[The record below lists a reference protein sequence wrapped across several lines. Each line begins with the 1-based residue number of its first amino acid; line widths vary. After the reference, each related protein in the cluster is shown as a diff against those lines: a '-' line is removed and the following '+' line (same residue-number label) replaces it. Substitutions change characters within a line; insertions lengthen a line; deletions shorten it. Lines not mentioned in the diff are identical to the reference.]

1 MRPWPGWSRVPRTEP
16 PAAPMISRIRS
27 RSLRCTS
34 RGSQT
39 TTTPST
45 RSISATASAYD
56 STGGASTMTTAPGRS
71 ASATMRLTGA
81 EVRARG
87 TLSTRR
93 PAIRVKAPE
102 PGTST
107 LVRLSDGQVRS
118 SPSAAH
124 RGRPCTAEPRSRASA
139 GVRRS
144 ASTRST
150 SRPISAKAAARL
162 TRCGGSR
169 GVVAARGGD
178 QEPAALLERRVVGE
192 PERHRPVLLGQSAA
206 AAADGEQRAGGA
218 TLPGEGAQQRGAER
232 ADQFAGGADGR
243 VEDEAHPGQQQTE
256 RESDDAAEPE
266 QQGQSRPGGLLRR
279 DGLLVEVAGRS
290 VESAQLRYFPAQF
303 GDRDDQIGP
312 GAGHV
317 VTAGAGRFGQLVA
330 LLGERLQLGTV
341 AGDHV
346 VDAVLGALLANLQV
360 GVGER
365 LGPPFG
371 QRGVRPV

>member
-1 MRPWPGWSRVPRTEP
+1 MEQGAE
-16 PAAPMISRIRS
+16 
-27 RSLRCTS
+27 
-34 RGSQT
+34 
-39 TTTPST
+39 
-45 RSISATASAYD
+45 D
-56 STGGASTMTTAPGRS
+56 GASGR
-71 ASATMRLTGA
+71 ADDLADPLQVAAVHLAGIADHDDALDPVDQR
-81 EVRARG
+81 
-87 TLSTRR
+87 
-93 PAIRVKAPE
+93 
-102 PGTST
+102 
-107 LVRLSDGQVRS
+107 DGV
-118 SPSAAH
+118 
-124 RGRPCTAEPRSRASA
+124 
-139 GVRRS
+139 GVRQHGRGQHDDHG
-144 ASTRST
+144 AGAVGLGDDAADGR
-150 SRPISAKAAARL
+150 RGQGARHIVDAAARDQGEGAGAGHIHIGAAVRRPGAVVAL
-162 TRCGGSR
+162 GGPPGPALYGRAEVAGQCRGAQIGLDEEHVAAHLGEGGCQVDRRGGSR

-218 TLPGEGAQQRGAER
+218 ALPGEGAQQRGAER

-279 DGLLVEVAGRS
+279 DGLLVEVAGRG
-290 VESAQLRYFPAQF
+290 VERTQLRYFPAQF
-303 GDRDDQIGP
+303 GDRDDQVGP

-346 VDAVLGALLANLQV
+346 VDAVLGALPANLQV